1 MALELGLQPLEQGEG
16 IGRRAGEAA
25 DDLAVA
31 QAADLL
37 GVALDDGL
45 AHRDLAVAR
54 HHDLAALADGQ
65 DGRGVPAGRR
75 RNSRIVGTWPRK

>member
-1 MALELGLQPLEQGEG
+1 MALELGLEPLEQGEG

-25 DDLAVA
+25 HDLAVA
-31 QAADLL
+31 QPAHLL

-54 HHDLAALADGQ
+54 HHDLAALADRQ
-65 DGRGVPAGRR
+65 DGCGVPAGREE
-75 RNSRIVGTWPRK
+75 SYRIVGTWTRK